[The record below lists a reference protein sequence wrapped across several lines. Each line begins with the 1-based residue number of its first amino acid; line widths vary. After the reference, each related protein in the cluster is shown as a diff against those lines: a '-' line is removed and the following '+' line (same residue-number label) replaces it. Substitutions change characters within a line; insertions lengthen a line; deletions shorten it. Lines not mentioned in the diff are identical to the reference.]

1 MKVPPEQQGQLQ
13 GMLYSVTT
21 LGSVL
26 ALGGYLWL
34 FEATTRT
41 HVSRRNEKDRIIA
54 EREKREGS
62 EKDGITAEREKRE
75 GRVRERGVK
84 TRRRGWK
91 SATE

>member
-13 GMLYSVTT
+13 GMLHSVTT

-34 FEATTRT
+34 FEATTHT
-41 HVSRRNEKDRIIA
+41 HVVRRNEKDGITA

-62 EKDGITAEREKRE
+62 EKDGITA
-75 GRVRERGVK
+75 
-84 TRRRGWK
+84 
-91 SATE
+91 